1 MRLKITNLN
10 KNFGEKCI
18 FKGFSY
24 SFDNRGIYG
33 LRGESGVGKTTL
45 LRIIAGLD
53 KDYTGEVVGGG
64 IGRVSVAFQEYRL
77 FPGLTALDNIVF
89 AISDGKDRA
98 VFEKAKETLFTLG
111 FSEADMSLYPE
122 ELSGGM
128 KQRVSLARAFLA
140 DFPILLLD
148 EPIKELDSVNA
159 QAVREMI
166 KTLSEEKLVILVSHN
181 DEDLRLLSATDILI
195 TKC

>member
-1 MRLKITNLN
+1 MSLKITNLN

-24 SFDNRGIYG
+24 SFDMSGIYA
-33 LRGESGVGKTTL
+33 LKGESGVGKTTL

-53 KDYTGEVVGGG
+53 KDYTGEVLGGN

-77 FPGLTALDNIVF
+77 FSGLTALENIVF
-89 AISDGKDRA
+89 AISNGKDKA
-98 VFEKAKETLFTLG
+98 VFEKAKKTLFALG

-140 DFPILLLD
+140 DYPILLLD
-148 EPIKELDSVNA
+148 EPTKELDSANA
-159 QAVREMI
+159 KAVREMI
-166 KTLSEEKLVILVSHN
+166 KTLSKEKLVILVSHS
-181 DEDLRLLSATDILI
+181 DEDLRLLSATEILI
-195 TKC
+195 QKC